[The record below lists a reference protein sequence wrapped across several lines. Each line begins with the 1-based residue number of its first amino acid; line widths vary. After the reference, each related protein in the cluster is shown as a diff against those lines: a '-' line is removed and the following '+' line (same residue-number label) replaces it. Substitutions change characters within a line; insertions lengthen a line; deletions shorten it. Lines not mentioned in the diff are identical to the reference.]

1 MNRFQTALCILG
13 VLTTMT
19 THASETACPALLDH
33 KVRQLAGDQVD
44 HLCQTYQGQVVM
56 IVNTASK
63 CGFTPQF
70 DGLEAL
76 YRKYKAQGF
85 VVLGFPSADFGGQE
99 YASEQESADFCRLTY
114 GVQFPMYATTHAKK
128 GKADPL
134 FQGLAEA
141 AKGDYPSWNFHK
153 YVLDRNG
160 ALIGSFGSFTGP
172 SSSKLE
178 KLIQSALGG

>member
-1 MNRFQTALCILG
+1 
-13 VLTTMT
+13 
-19 THASETACPALLDH
+19 
-33 KVRQLAGDQVD
+33 
-44 HLCQTYQGQVVM
+44 M

-63 CGFTPQF
+63 CGFAPQF

-76 YRKYKAQGF
+76 YRQYKDQGF
-85 VVLGFPSADFGGQE
+85 AVIGFPSADFGGQE
-99 YASEQESADFCRLTY
+99 YASEAEAADFCRLTY

-134 FQGLAEA
+134 FTGLAEA

-160 ALIGSFGSFTGP
+160 QLVGSFGSFTGP
-172 SSSKLE
+172 SSAK
-178 KLIQSALGG
+178 IQTVIEAALGS